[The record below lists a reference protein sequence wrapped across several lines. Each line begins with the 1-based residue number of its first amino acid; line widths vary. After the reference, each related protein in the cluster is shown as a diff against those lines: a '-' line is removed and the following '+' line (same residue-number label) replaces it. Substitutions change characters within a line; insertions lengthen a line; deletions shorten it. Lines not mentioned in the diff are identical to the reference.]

1 MAIMPGASRVQKFSG
16 NTHRATV
23 GKIVLHTTEGSSWP
37 GYGGGGSAPHFTVHR
52 DGTIRQHI
60 DTSRSAKALVNRSG
74 GVQTNNG
81 GVIQIEFIGSCDRA
95 WARKHG
101 LFFTEDA
108 TDKDLAG
115 LARVLAWISKTH
127 GVPLTA
133 TGLRWPTSNAAYATA
148 PQRMSY
154 SAWNAY
160 RGVCG
165 HTHVPENDH
174 WDPGAFP
181 IARLL
186 KLAGGSAP
194 AAGGGSS
201 PLVTGSAGKA
211 WTDSPRVNGFSRAEI
226 KEIQGVLLGF
236 DLDLGRWGA
245 DGKYGDTT
253 GEAVQTLQAELH
265 ITPTDGIYGPG
276 TEKAV
281 MTIREDIDY
290 IKRVTVRNQ
299 EKIDEGNAAVDWVRR
314 VAEANQK
321 RIDKVD
327 GRVGPIRRGGKDVSI
342 RQELADAK
350 TLAIANAGGIAN
362 IEEILAAADVDASAP
377 AAQTSIEG

>member
-16 NTHRATV
+16 NRHKRPV
-23 GKIVLHTTEGSSWP
+23 SKIVLHTTEGSSWP

-60 DTSRSAKALVNRSG
+60 DTAYSAKALVNRSG
-74 GVQTNNG
+74 GVETNNG

-101 LFFTEDA
+101 LFFTEGA

-186 KLAGGSAP
+186 KLAGGSTP

-211 WTDSPRVNGFSRAEI
+211 WTESPRVNGFSRAEI

-377 AAQTSIEG
+377 ATQTSIEG